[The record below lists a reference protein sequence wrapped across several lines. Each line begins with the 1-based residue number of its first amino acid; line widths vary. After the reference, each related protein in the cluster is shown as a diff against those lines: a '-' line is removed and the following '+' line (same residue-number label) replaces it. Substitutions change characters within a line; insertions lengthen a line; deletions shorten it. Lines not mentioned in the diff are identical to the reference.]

1 MRVKIL
7 ANAIRRRVRRGV
19 VVQLR
24 RIGLAAIALSGLL
37 GADGTI
43 ARAADLKVDFDFA
56 RQVAYKDITPPERI
70 KQYPDERLICV
81 KLPISVR
88 FAGFASGEV
97 EDINIEVDGSA
108 ADLRVDSFCPT
119 TVLASDAMT
128 IESTTSTKNSRS
140 LGGTLGG
147 AIPVPVGA
155 IVAQITPTIKA
166 DASKSDEETEKIRR
180 LPPKQPIVVSGTFAE
195 GHGVFFKYKQSTQTS
210 FEGVKELEIK
220 FVAPTNWKVGSLR
233 VTCVARGHHTV
244 MWVDQPTIFG
254 KTVEIVSLYPEGNTV
269 RREAA
274 ERQTKAAETQT
285 KDSSV
290 RKASFFDEAASGAK
304 RAAKAAFAGVAL

>member
-1 MRVKIL
+1 MSL
-7 ANAIRRRVRRGV
+7 LFGV
-19 VVQLR
+19 SSA
-24 RIGLAAIALSGLL
+24 G
-37 GADGTI
+37 

-56 RQVAYKDITPPERI
+56 RQVAYKDITPPDRM
-70 KQYPDERLICV
+70 KQYPDERLISV

-88 FAGFASGEV
+88 FAGFASGEI

-108 ADLRVDSFCPT
+108 ANLRVESFCPT

-147 AIPVPVGA
+147 AIPVPIGA
-155 IVAQITPTIKA
+155 IVAQITPTVKA

-195 GHGVFFKYKQSTQTS
+195 GHGVFFKYKQSSQTS

-233 VTCVARGHHTV
+233 VSCVAHGHRTV

-254 KTVEIVSLYPEGNTV
+254 HTVEIVSLYPEGNTV
-269 RREAA
+269 RPETA
-274 ERQTKAAETQT
+274 ERQTKAADSQA

-290 RKASFFDEAASGAK
+290 RKASFFDEATNGAK
-304 RAAKAAFAGVAL
+304 RAARAAFAGVAL

>member
-1 MRVKIL
+1 MIGL
-7 ANAIRRRVRRGV
+7 TGV
-19 VVQLR
+19 VH
-24 RIGLAAIALSGLL
+24 
-37 GADGTI
+37 AD

-56 RQVAYKDITPPERI
+56 RQVSYKDITRAERL
-70 KQYPDERLICV
+70 KQYPDERLISV

-88 FAGFASGEV
+88 FAGFADGEV
-97 EDINIEVDGSA
+97 EDINIEVDGTA
-108 ADLRVDSFCPT
+108 AGLRVESFCPT

-155 IVAQITPTIKA
+155 IVAQITPSLNANAT
-166 DASKSDEETEKIRR
+166 KSDEDTEKIRR

-195 GHGVFFKYKQSTQTS
+195 GHGVFFKYKQSSQTS

-220 FVAPTNWKVGSLR
+220 FVAPATWKAGDLR
-233 VTCVARGHHTV
+233 VACVARGHHTV

-254 KTVEIVSLYPEGNTV
+254 RAVEVVALYPEGNAA

-274 ERQTKAAETQT
+274 ERQTKAIDARASEST
-285 KDSSV
+285 V